1 MISLNWHGMRD
12 EIGSLMARYAELP
25 RHIAKKHLNA
35 AMKRALKPGVP
46 ILRRNTP
53 PVGTTRGRKKAGARR
68 TSGALRKAA
77 TSKSKYIGRNAD
89 GRVFGVLGYR
99 AGFESRKA
107 IWQEFGTS
115 NGVKPKL
122 MVQKTIDEFGPQVN
136 SFLVSEMKSAL
147 EKAAK
152 ELASGMNPGW
162 KG

>member
-1 MISLNWHGMRD
+1 MISLNWHTMRD

-46 ILRRNTP
+46 MLRRNTP
-53 PVGTTRGRKKAGARR
+53 PLGTTRGRKKAGAKR
-68 TSGALRKAA
+68 TTGALRKAA
-77 TSKSKYIGRNAD
+77 TAKSKYIGRNAD
-89 GRVFGVLGYR
+89 GRVYGVLGYR
-99 AGFESRKA
+99 AGAESRKA

-115 NGVKPKL
+115 NGVKPKD
-122 MVQKTIDEFGPQVN
+122 MVKKTLDQFGPQVN
-136 SFLVSEMKSAL
+136 GALVAEMKSAL

>member
-1 MISLNWHGMRD
+1 MITLNWGEMRN

-46 ILRRNTP
+46 TLRRNTP
-53 PVGTTRGRKKAGARR
+53 PLGVTRGRKKKGARR
-68 TSGALRKAA
+68 TTGALRKAVTA
-77 TSKSKYIGRNAD
+77 KSKYIGRNAD
-89 GRVFGVLGYR
+89 GYVWGVLGYR

-115 NGVKPKL
+115 NGVRPKE
-122 MVQKTIDEFGPQVN
+122 MVKKTMEQFGPQVN
-136 SFLVSEMKSAL
+136 ALLVSEMKNAL

-152 ELASGMNPGW
+152 ELASGKNPGW